1 MFESFFSQGKSNS
14 SKTRSNLLSTNLL
27 PTDVNYTLTQLP
39 SGISLPSRT
48 RDADFAVALS
58 ASVTLRLSLSGYR
71 SCRPTK
77 DKNHRKKHALVIL
90 EFSRDHEG
98 TAERKKD
105 EKERD
110 AMNELSGNP
119 KLLRRSKFPRWIS
132 SYEKRALRNATS
144 CGRWLLARPICGT
157 SLISATNSAT
167 RSGLR
172 DDIIAIL
179 SISTLRRSEET
190 RIFESISGNMFLFF
204 SALYIFMRIVYLF
217 INSN

>member
-1 MFESFFSQGKSNS
+1 M
-14 SKTRSNLLSTNLL
+14 KTSPRRCRYL
-27 PTDVNYTLTQLP
+27 PT
-39 SGISLPSRT
+39 
-48 RDADFAVALS
+48 
-58 ASVTLRLSLSGYR
+58 LRLLSLSGYR

-77 DKNHRKKHALVIL
+77 DKKHALVIL
-90 EFSRDHEG
+90 ELSRDHEG

-110 AMNELSGNP
+110 AVNELSGNP
-119 KLLRRSKFPRWIS
+119 KLLRGSKFPRWIS

-167 RSGLR
+167 RSGLP

-179 SISTLRRSEET
+179 SISTLRQEET
-190 RIFESISGNMFLFF
+190 RIFESISGNIFLFF
-204 SALYIFMRIVYLF
+204 PALYISSRIVFVYLGY
-217 INSN
+217 